1 MKFALVV
8 NLSKERAIKY
18 AKKIS
23 LFLLDKNAE
32 IAMIEECSQYFK
44 GIHIHYSENI
54 TELFEY
60 CDMAITVGGDGHKA
74 PEECL
79 PAAQNMLQKQI
90 NSLSV

>member
-32 IAMIEECSQYFK
+32 IAMIEECSILRESTFIIQKILRSFL
-44 GIHIHYSENI
+44 N
-54 TELFEY
+54 T
-60 CDMAITVGGDGHKA
+60 AIW
-74 PEECL
+74 
-79 PAAQNMLQKQI
+79 QLQ
-90 NSLSV
+90 

>member
-32 IAMIEECSQYFK
+32 IANV
-44 GIHIHYSENI
+44 EN
-54 TELFEY
+54 LASFE
-60 CDMAITVGGDGHKA
+60 A
-74 PEECL
+74 L
-79 PAAQNMLQKQI
+79 I
-90 NSLSV
+90 NQ

>member
-32 IAMIEECSQYFK
+32 IAMIEECSQYLRESTFIIQK
-44 GIHIHYSENI
+44 ILRSFLN
-54 TELFEY
+54 T
-60 CDMAITVGGDGHKA
+60 AIW
-74 PEECL
+74 
-79 PAAQNMLQKQI
+79 QLQ
-90 NSLSV
+90 

>member
-44 GIHIHYSENI
+44 GIHIHY
-54 TELFEY
+54 
-60 CDMAITVGGDGHKA
+60 
-74 PEECL
+74 
-79 PAAQNMLQKQI
+79 
-90 NSLSV
+90 

>member
-44 GIHIHYSENI
+44 GIHIHYSKILLSFLN
-54 TELFEY
+54 T
-60 CDMAITVGGDGHKA
+60 AIW
-74 PEECL
+74 
-79 PAAQNMLQKQI
+79 QLQ
-90 NSLSV
+90 

>member
-44 GIHIHYSENI
+44 GIHIHYSKNI

-60 CDMAITVGGDGHKA
+60 CDMAITVGGERLSM
-74 PEECL
+74 P
-79 PAAQNMLQKQI
+79 QNMPQKQI
-90 NSLSV
+90 NSLLV

>member
-44 GIHIHYSENI
+44 ESTFIIQKILRSFLN
-54 TELFEY
+54 T
-60 CDMAITVGGDGHKA
+60 AIW
-74 PEECL
+74 
-79 PAAQNMLQKQI
+79 QLQ
-90 NSLSV
+90 